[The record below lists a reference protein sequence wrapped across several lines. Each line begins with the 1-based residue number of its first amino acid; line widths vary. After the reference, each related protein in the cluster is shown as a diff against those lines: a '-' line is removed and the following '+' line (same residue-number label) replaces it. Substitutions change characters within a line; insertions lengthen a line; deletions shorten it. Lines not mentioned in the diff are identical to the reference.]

1 MGKLRN
7 VTNQAEAVRCLQ
19 LVREAQEHFTR
30 PDEDRWFDRLEAM
43 ETEIESAARWFLD
56 NGDANSAFALT
67 APLWSF
73 WYARGHVQI
82 GAALL
87 DELLV
92 KTVPGHA
99 ISRARAVYARG
110 ELAFR
115 QGHNDQARTY
125 FEGAL
130 RGASGDAAWE
140 IRNRALAG
148 LARVALREHDFAG
161 VQRLATEARR
171 LARKY
176 SDKNLEW
183 LPLHLQAAAARMLGD
198 RVQARALY
206 EESIALAREL
216 GTTGRLTIE
225 LHNLGYLDLHD
236 GNLSDAKTRFREALI
251 LAEKSRD
258 ELTLRYS
265 ILDGAIIALA
275 NGRLDNA
282 SRLLGAAQAHFQ
294 AAGAMPDP
302 DDQLEMENALA
313 AVRQRV
319 EPARFNALW
328 SEGAQLSMEVAV
340 EQALGSLNM

>member
-1 MGKLRN
+1 MNQGK
-7 VTNQAEAVRCLQ
+7 AVRCLQ
-19 LVREAQEHFTR
+19 LVRKAQEHFTR
-30 PDEDRWFDRLEAM
+30 PDEARWFDRLEAM
-43 ETEIESAARWFLD
+43 QAEIESAARWFVD
-56 NGDANSAFALT
+56 NGDANSAFAAT

-82 GAALL
+82 GEALL

-92 KTVPGHA
+92 KTVPGQA
-99 ISRARAVYARG
+99 TLRAHAVYARG

-130 RGASGDAAWE
+130 REANDDAAWE

-171 LARKY
+171 LAHEH
-176 SDKNLEW
+176 SEKNLEW
-183 LPLHLQAAAARMLGD
+183 LPLHMQAAAARMLGD

-216 GTTGRLTIE
+216 GTTGRLTTE

-251 LAEKSRD
+251 LAEQSRD

-265 ILDGAIIALA
+265 ILDGAIVAVA
-275 NGRLDNA
+275 DRRLDDA
-282 SRLLGAAQAHFQ
+282 SRLLGAAQARFQ
-294 AAGAMPDP
+294 AAGAVLDP
-302 DDQLEMENALA
+302 DDQLEMENALT
-313 AVRQRV
+313 AVRQLV
-319 EPARFNALW
+319 EPSRFTALR
-328 SEGAQLSMEVAV
+328 SEGAQFSMEVAV
-340 EQALGSLNM
+340 EQALRSLSR